1 VLGINSPTRAQLE
14 DEMLRQFG
22 ALSAALPESVDR
34 EALLQQAMLR
44 AAEEYEAG

>member
-1 VLGINSPTRAQLE
+1 
-14 DEMLRQFG
+14 MLRQFG
-22 ALSAALPESVDR
+22 VLSAALPDGRDR